1 MSKNR
6 QLTIS
11 LLFILI
17 LVPAACSTSIE
28 VNVIELLDTNVKYI
42 DCCMLNSNVM
52 SASYDVFNTGSVA
65 YAARIRLDMVD
76 GAKKVTSIWSSE
88 SLLNPGERDT
98 INMYWYEPEDK
109 TITASARLYRAY
121 DIVDIGNITWVFNDA
136 STSYDAL
143 DIEKIRVYDDK
154 IKIKITA
161 KNDTE
166 KIIIYPVKYTA
177 GWLFEQNVIED
188 VIAGKSRTLYMNYD
202 AGVFREAEITLVA
215 VSEDGK
221 YYGENTFLLKK
232 ETGIRKWIGMFMD
245 LFD

>member
-1 MSKNR
+1 MLGNR
-6 QLTIS
+6 QLTLS

-17 LVPAACSTSIE
+17 LIPAVYSTSVE
-28 VNVIELLDTNVKYI
+28 VNVIELLNTDIKYI

-65 YAARIRLDMVD
+65 YAARIRLDIMD

-109 TITASARLYRAY
+109 TITANARLYRAY

-136 STSYDAL
+136 STSSDAI

-161 KNDTE
+161 ENDTE

-177 GWLFEQNVIED
+177 GWLFEQNVIEN
-188 VIAGKSRTLYMNYD
+188 VIAGKSRTIYMNYD
-202 AGVFREAEITLVA
+202 AGVFHEAEITLVA

-221 YYGENTFLLKK
+221 FYGEKTFLLKK
-232 ETGIRKWIGMFMD
+232 ETGIRKLIGMFMD
-245 LFD
+245 LLD

>member
-65 YAARIRLDMVD
+65 YAARIRLDIMD

-136 STSYDAL
+136 STSYDAI

-166 KIIIYPVKYTA
+166 KIVVYPVKYTA

-202 AGVFREAEITLVA
+202 AGVFHEAEITLVA

>member
-65 YAARIRLDMVD
+65 YAARIRLDIMD

-245 LFD
+245 LFS

>member
-65 YAARIRLDMVD
+65 YAARIRLDIMD

-136 STSYDAL
+136 STSYDAI

-188 VIAGKSRTLYMNYD
+188 VIAGKSRTIYMNYD

>member
-52 SASYDVFNTGSVA
+52 FASYDVFNTGSVA
-65 YAARIRLDMVD
+65 YAARIRFDIMD

-121 DIVDIGNITWVFNDA
+121 DIVDLGNVTWVFDDA
-136 STSYDAL
+136 STSYDAIN
-143 DIEKIRVYDDK
+143 IEKIRVYDDK
-154 IKIKITA
+154 IKIKITTE
-161 KNDTE
+161 NDTG
-166 KIIIYPVKYTA
+166 KIIVYPVKYTA

-202 AGVFREAEITLVA
+202 AGMFREAEITLVA

-232 ETGIRKWIGMFMD
+232 ETGIKKWIGMFMD
-245 LFD
+245 LFV

>member
-65 YAARIRLDMVD
+65 YAARIRLDIMD

-136 STSYDAL
+136 STSYDAI

-161 KNDTE
+161 KNDTG

-232 ETGIRKWIGMFMD
+232 ETGVRKWIGMFMD
-245 LFD
+245 LFS

>member
-65 YAARIRLDMVD
+65 YAARIRLDIMD

-232 ETGIRKWIGMFMD
+232 ETGVRKWIGMFMD

>member
-1 MSKNR
+1 
-6 QLTIS
+6 
-11 LLFILI
+11 
-17 LVPAACSTSIE
+17 
-28 VNVIELLDTNVKYI
+28 NVIELLDTNVKYI

-245 LFD
+245 LFS